1 METTKN
7 ITTTVRFDFCDLEK
21 SKSFSDF
28 VPWLDSAPKKEVMVM
43 GAPAF
48 KNYLASIRALISTH
62 IDAVASLEKKITTF
76 RGRVQD
82 GINVVESQKKLG
94 EHETELANTRT
105 KIEDLKNFFVNIKK
119 KWSKGKER
127 VIGFVR
133 WAPPIGVGV
142 APHRY
147 TRDLCV
153 IELYKEKFKFMIG
166 NVLSLGALIVNLH

>member
-1 METTKN
+1 METTRN

-43 GAPAF
+43 GALAF
-48 KNYLASIRALISTH
+48 KKYLVSIQALIGTH

-76 RGRVQD
+76 RSRVQD

-94 EHETELANTRT
+94 KHETELADTRT
-105 KIEDLKNFFVNIKK
+105 KIEDLKNFFVDIKK
-119 KWSKGKER
+119 KWSKAKER

-153 IELYKEKFKFMIG
+153 IELYTRRSS
-166 NVLSLGALIVNLH
+166 SL

>member
-1 METTKN
+1 
-7 ITTTVRFDFCDLEK
+7 
-21 SKSFSDF
+21 
-28 VPWLDSAPKKEVMVM
+28 M
-43 GAPAF
+43 GALAF
-48 KNYLASIRALISTH
+48 KNYLVSIQALIGTH

-82 GINVVESQKKLG
+82 GINVVESQKNLG
-94 EHETELANTRT
+94 KHETELANTRT
-105 KIEDLKNFFVNIKK
+105 KIKDLKNFFVDIKK
-119 KWSKGKER
+119 KWSKAKER